1 MPSGWPR
8 STWLNY
14 TPIVRGD
21 PTQAVTR
28 ASMRSGQ
35 PCHHPGSVPMIVRMK
50 LNQIEYFVV
59 LAEELHF
66 GRAAERLHR
75 SQPPLSRQIQLL
87 EAELGVDL
95 FIRNAQ
101 RVRLTDAG
109 RAFLHEVRPVLLRLR
124 QAADAARRAAAGET
138 GHLAVGATGS
148 AIFGILPHILRAFR
162 ARHPGVTVELQQA
175 PKGAQ
180 IQALKDRRI
189 AIAFVRSLTEDQE
202 LAHDLVLEE
211 QFLVALAR
219 ENPLAGRPAIALAD
233 LAAEGFILYR
243 GQSWPS
249 IADQIVHHCQQAG
262 FSPRVVQEADDMQ
275 SAAALAALGIGV
287 TLVAASLS
295 QMQLRDLVYR
305 PLAGEG
311 TQPTTRLYAAY
322 RRDDPSAALAAFR
335 RICAAEAA
343 TEAGPRSG

>member
-1 MPSGWPR
+1 
-8 STWLNY
+8 
-14 TPIVRGD
+14 
-21 PTQAVTR
+21 
-28 ASMRSGQ
+28 
-35 PCHHPGSVPMIVRMK
+35 MK

-75 SQPPLSRQIQLL
+75 SQPPLTRQIQLL

-95 FIRNAQ
+95 FSRNAQ
-101 RVRLTDAG
+101 RVSLTDAG
-109 RAFLHEVRPVLLRLR
+109 HAFLHEVRPVLRLLR
-124 QAADAARRAAAGET
+124 QAAEAARRAASGET

-148 AIFGILPHILRAFR
+148 AIFGILPRILRAFR
-162 ARHPGVTVELQQA
+162 SGYPGVAVELQQA

-180 IQALKDRRI
+180 ILALKERRI

-219 ENPLAGRPAIALAD
+219 ENPLAAQPAIALAD
-233 LAAEGFILYR
+233 LAGQGFILYR
-243 GQSWPS
+243 GQSSPS

-262 FSPRVVQEADDMQ
+262 FSPTIVQEADDMQ
-275 SAAALAALGIGV
+275 SAAALAALDIGV
-287 TLVAASLS
+287 TLVGASLS

-305 PLAGEG
+305 PLAGDG
-311 TQPTTRLYAAY
+311 PLPTTRLYAAY

-343 TEAGPRSG
+343 TEAGRQSG